1 MPDLNTRQAILTY
14 LSTHPSA
21 TTSEMALDLGVGAAD
36 VRYHIAC
43 LIRENR
49 VQTTEPPPGR
59 LGRRGR
65 PERYLRLTVEQQ
77 DNNYQA
83 LASAL
88 LALAQESDRQGDP
101 PLELV
106 LASRLTTGFQVSRNM
121 PRRLANAIQFLQS
134 RHYHAVWE
142 ARIQGPR
149 ILLHNCPYAAIWP
162 EFPLLC
168 AMDKHLLEILTGL
181 EVDCLETILPETG
194 NRQACVFQAH
204 HPNPAGK

>member
-1 MPDLNTRQAILTY
+1 MPTTNIRHTILAYLNTH
-14 LSTHPSA
+14 SPA

-36 VRYHIAC
+36 IRYHIAR

-49 VQTTEPPPGR
+49 VQTTEPPPHR
-59 LGRRGR
+59 PSRRGR
-65 PERYLRLTVEQQ
+65 SERYLRLAVEQQ

-83 LASAL
+83 LATAL
-88 LALAQESDRQGDP
+88 LALAQISDRPGNP

-106 LASRLTTGFQVSRNM
+106 LASAMSAGVHIARNM
-121 PRRLANAIQFLQS
+121 PRRLANAVQFLQN
-134 RHYHAVWE
+134 RQYHAVWE

-149 ILLHNCPYAAIWP
+149 ILLHNCPYAAIWS

-194 NRQACVFQAH
+194 YRQACIFQAH
-204 HPNPAGK
+204 HPNPVGK